1 MSASQPKEPVSSNKV
16 ETHRLWLGKSLANSA
31 AAMLI
36 ELGITLAGAES
47 SAPISGLCSRCGAH
61 RDPQSS
67 TVRYPN
73 VFCSEPCEQEFVRA
87 ALGSLTLGDCIRIQ
101 HRLETLLMGTQKP
114 VLQV

>member
-1 MSASQPKEPVSSNKV
+1 MCHMSASQPKEPVSSNKV

-31 AAMLI
+31 TAMLI

-73 VFCSEPCEQEFVRA
+73 VPCSHGCAHTTLAYRTVLRR
-87 ALGSLTLGDCIRIQ
+87 GSR
-101 HRLETLLMGTQKP
+101 
-114 VLQV
+114 